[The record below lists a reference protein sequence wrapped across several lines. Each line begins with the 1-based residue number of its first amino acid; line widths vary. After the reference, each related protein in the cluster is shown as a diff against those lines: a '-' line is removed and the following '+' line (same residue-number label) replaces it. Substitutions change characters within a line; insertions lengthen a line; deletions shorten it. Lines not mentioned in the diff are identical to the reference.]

1 MGRVMRGR
9 QAGRQEVAG
18 RLEAWFGKWEGI
30 LASVFASLVVG
41 AGLLTAAA
49 CCVIPCGKGLLRRLI
64 ETALLKQMTGEPPP
78 YSHNLMILHAME
90 SKEGEQEQEIYQ
102 ITPQRKVWQ
111 KSTIYKEEKGGIVGI
126 KTLLLQSYVV

>member
-1 MGRVMRGR
+1 MRCR

-49 CCVIPCGKGLLRRLI
+49 CCVIPWGKGLLRRLI
-64 ETALLKQMTGEPPP
+64 ETALFKQMTVEPPP
-78 YSHNLMILHAME
+78 YSHKLMRLHAME

-102 ITPQRKVWQ
+102 ITPQRKKFCKNQ
-111 KSTIYKEEKGGIVGI
+111 QFI
-126 KTLLLQSYVV
+126 KKKRGESWE